1 MLMNAILRTFA
12 VCLACLL
19 GATTAHAIC
28 AVGITPK
35 IWVGD
40 VATDSQCGANSIQA
54 AIDSVTCPNTK
65 IYITGEHLYTKQAL
79 NIQGKS
85 LSLVGSTDV
94 CGVVPANPTDVVR
107 TISGKGQTS
116 SSVITIGGSSAV
128 TLDGIEITGGQIS
141 ESSSGGGIFF
151 DGTGSLTL
159 IDTLIFGNSAGY
171 GGGINM
177 SPSGGGDA
185 TLTIGSGTV
194 IEENTAQHSGGGIL
208 VSFNTRLFML
218 ADNSTVLLNTAGEY
232 GGGIA
237 IAGPARADI
246 GSPGFGVSGTPVTLN
261 TAAYGGGIAIVAQ
274 PTGSPSAGSAV
285 ARIFSTSATSPVSIN
300 NNTATSQGGGI
311 YLQGHAD
318 EHLNSATLCGFEFN
332 INNNT
337 APDGAAIF
345 ATGQAAGQGANVDD
359 DTFVQLNG
367 GGVVD
372 AKGGVVDAGQCGPEP
387 ITQLGAVD
395 CAANTPC
402 NEISGNSAALADS
415 SGAGGSVIS
424 VSGYVVFE
432 ADRVKIRQNSG
443 AQIVNLVIGLFSFM
457 RNSLIADNHST
468 HEAIHS
474 EQLWDVFSLDQC
486 TLANNTIDDGYVVFG
501 KAGLSMSN
509 DLFFQ
514 PHNSTLD
521 YQEGTTSL
529 SVGCVSDAFCLFV
542 NYVITTEYASLRNPF
557 LSLQLANPLFV
568 DPSNSNISARDYHL
582 QASDQNGVAIASQ
595 AVDFAPTIVS
605 EGNDLD
611 NHPRGQDIPFVPNVY
626 GPSDVG
632 AYEVQS
638 LPDHIF
644 SDEFGDVPILL

>member
-1 MLMNAILRTFA
+1 MNAILRTCA

-19 GATTAHAIC
+19 GAATAHAIC

-40 VATDSQCGANSIQA
+40 VATDSKCGANTIQA
-54 AIDSVTCPNTK
+54 AIDSVSCPNTQ

-85 LSLVGSTDV
+85 LSLVGSTDL
-94 CGVVPANPTDVVR
+94 CGVVPASPTSAVR

-128 TLDGIEITGGQIS
+128 TLDGIEITGGQIDGN
-141 ESSSGGGIFF
+141 SSGGGIFF
-151 DGTGSLTL
+151 NGTGSLTL
-159 IDTLIFGNSAGY
+159 IDTLIFGNSAGF

-177 SPSGGGDA
+177 SPSGGDA

-194 IEENTAQHSGGGIL
+194 IEENTAQTSGGGIL
-208 VSFNTRLFML
+208 ISDNTRLFML
-218 ADNSTVLLNTAGEY
+218 ADNSTVLLNTAGVY

-261 TAAYGGGIAIVAQ
+261 TAEYGGGIAIVAQ
-274 PTGSPSAGSAV
+274 PTGHAATGSAV

-300 NNTATSQGGGI
+300 GNTATSQGGGI
-311 YLQGHAD
+311 YLQGNGGHQTT
-318 EHLNSATLCGFEFN
+318 ATLCAFQFN
-332 INNNT
+332 INGNT

-345 ATGQAAGQGANVDD
+345 AAGTASGQGADVAD
-359 DTFVQLNG
+359 DTFIQLNA

-372 AKGGVVDAGQCGPEP
+372 SEGEVVDAGQCGPEP

-402 NEISGNSAALADS
+402 NEISGNSAAPANS

-432 ADRVKIRQNSG
+432 ADRVKMRQNSG

-501 KAGLSMSN
+501 KAGLSMNN

-521 YQEGTTSL
+521 YQQGTTSL

-568 DPSNSNISARDYHL
+568 DPNNSNISARDYHL

-595 AVDFAPTIVS
+595 AVDFAPTIVG

-626 GPSDVG
+626 GTSDVG
-632 AYEVQS
+632 AYEVQP